1 MAPWAIEFHDE
12 FEPEFDAWTEAVRE
26 ELLAHALLLAE
37 FGPQLSRPHAD
48 TLNGSTYSNMK
59 ELRFRAADG
68 VWRVAY
74 AFDPDRKAILLVGGS
89 KSGVSEKRFYKS
101 LIERADARYA
111 MHLKGRRARSK
122 ER

>member
-1 MAPWAIEFHDE
+1 MFHDE
-12 FEPEFDAWTEAVRE
+12 FGPELSAWTEGVRE
-26 ELLAHALLLAE
+26 GLLAHALLLAE

-59 ELRFRAADG
+59 ELRFRAADA

-74 AFDPDRKAILLVGGS
+74 ALDPDRKAILLVGGS
-89 KSGVSEKRFYKS
+89 KSGASERRFYKS
-101 LIERADARYA
+101 LIERADARYTT
-111 MHLKGRRARSK
+111 HLKGRRARSK

>member
-1 MAPWAIEFHDE
+1 
-12 FEPEFDAWTEAVRE
+12 
-26 ELLAHALLLAE
+26 
-37 FGPQLSRPHAD
+37 
-48 TLNGSTYSNMK
+48 MK

-111 MHLKGRRARSK
+111 AHLKGRRARSK

>member
-1 MAPWAIEFHDE
+1 M
-12 FEPEFDAWTEAVRE
+12 RE
-26 ELLAHALLLAE
+26 GLLAHALLLAE

-59 ELRFRAADG
+59 ELRFRAADA

-74 AFDPDRKAILLVGGS
+74 ALDPDRKAILLVGGS
-89 KSGVSEKRFYKS
+89 KSGASERRFYKS
-101 LIERADARYA
+101 LIERADARYTT
-111 MHLKGRRARSK
+111 HLKGRRARSK